1 MFERIKAACDD
12 KGVSLYRMAK
22 DNKLKLST
30 VYSWQRGVLPRLDT
44 LMVVADYL
52 GVSMD
57 YICKG

>member
-1 MFERIKAACDD
+1 MFKRIKAACDN

-30 VYSWQRGVLPRLDT
+30 VYSWQHGVLPRLDT